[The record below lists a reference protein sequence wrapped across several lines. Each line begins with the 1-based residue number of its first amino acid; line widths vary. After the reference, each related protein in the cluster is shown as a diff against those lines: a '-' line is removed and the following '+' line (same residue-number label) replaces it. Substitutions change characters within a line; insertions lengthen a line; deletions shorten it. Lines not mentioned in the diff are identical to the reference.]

1 MSEQREAARTTGPKR
16 AWWRAGG
23 SGRAENLIA
32 AKRPLFGTWQPV
44 PNYIDL
50 PMLGLGCLGTWGR
63 LHMISMYIDG
73 HSFEHEHEHK
83 GCLLA
88 CRSTA
93 HSGGRLVSGGE
104 RGEGPRTARCCRLI
118 RRPLSLTRNAETVAS
133 RGGWSAWWCRTSRRP
148 CLRVSLVC
156 TPCFKR
162 AYIKMWLVGIR
173 ALPGVGREHTVT

>member
-1 MSEQREAARTTGPKR
+1 MNMNIKDVCLP
-16 AWWRAGG
+16 AGAPPIVG
-23 SGRAENLIA
+23 AGWYLGEN
-32 AKRPLFGTWQPV
+32 G
-44 PNYIDL
+44 
-50 PMLGLGCLGTWGR
+50 GG
-63 LHMISMYIDG
+63 
-73 HSFEHEHEHK
+73 EHEHK

-162 AYIKMWLVGIR
+162 AYIKMWPCGHPRVAWGRARTYSYIVYGVRYSVALETRSREFFRRVLRAEIRLQYAVGSR
-173 ALPGVGREHTVT
+173 WRSLL